1 VRESPFKRDILRE
14 FVDAARAAGIK
25 PGIYYIVNNNVLL
38 TRTYSATPAELEA
51 IILGQLREIW
61 SEYVRA
67 PHSLSLSLSQPQS
80 QSIRSALIARP
91 LTERALY
98 Q

>member
-1 VRESPFKRDILRE
+1 MGKHSKATRSAPAGRRGGES
-14 FVDAARAAGIK
+14 AAGIK

-67 PHSLSLSLSQPQS
+67 TFTFTVTVTVYPFGTH
-80 QSIRSALIARP
+80 IKAVD
-91 LTERALY
+91 
-98 Q
+98 